1 MFFFIFILFFWVL
14 KCKSRKNIAF
24 FVFLKVYG
32 WRKSPKTKKT
42 QSTHKTKNQKTK
54 TLKRLFGLASKHVFL
69 VFILFF
75 FGFEMQKQKKHCV
88 FFVFLKVYGWRK
100 SPKTKKTQSKH
111 KTKNQKTK
119 TLMRL
124 FGLASKNVFFDFH
137 FVFFGFE
144 MQKQKK
150 HCVFLFFEGLWL
162 EKITKHKKKQ
172 VLFLHFKT
180 QKKQGKQ
187 KTSFATKP
195 KSLFKVVFFFLV
207 FGFEVLGLLSFSTYY
222 KLSDVPR

>member
-1 MFFFIFILFFWVL
+1 MNEEWEPWLVQDKDKRECWRRKASGHVHGLKDQSKYKTKKPKKQNFEETFWFSLKKYFFYFHFVFLVL

-88 FFVFLKVYGWRK
+88 FLFFWRFMVGENHQK
-100 SPKTKKTQSKH
+100 PKKHKANTKPKTKKPK
-111 KTKNQKTK
+111 
-119 TLMRL
+119 
-124 FGLASKNVFFDFH
+124 
-137 FVFFGFE
+137 
-144 MQKQKK
+144 
-150 HCVFLFFEGLWL
+150 LWRD
-162 EKITKHKKKQ
+162 
-172 VLFLHFKT
+172 
-180 QKKQGKQ
+180 
-187 KTSFATKP
+187 
-195 KSLFKVVFFFLV
+195 FLV
-207 FGFEVLGLLSFSTYY
+207 
-222 KLSDVPR
+222 